1 MHFCFLQSCIKS
13 QNERNVS
20 AMFQPERSYMHIL
33 FKFINYNFIMASF
46 NIELSSKPVK
56 GKKEHLLMLRITVE
70 RKHSRVALLYSV
82 KPNQFNKSA
91 SDFNCVRANHP
102 EHKKINSYLHEKI
115 ALVKEIV
122 QDFEKDKKPI
132 SSNLIRSELS
142 KNNTIDF
149 IAYINQHVAS
159 LLEENKIRTS
169 KNYGTISYNLKR
181 FTKREVLFFHEI
193 DVPFLNKFQASLLEE
208 ELSQTSIHGYLSKIR
223 ALFNKALREGVID
236 QKVSP
241 FSNFKLKQGRPSK
254 DRLTELEIVKLED
267 LDLKPFSLLD
277 NVRNAFLFS
286 FYNAGIR
293 ISDILLMTW
302 DNIKEDRLVYTM
314 YKTSKVHSMKL
325 KDKPN
330 AILNKYKA
338 SGGSF
343 IFPFFSDR
351 YDYSNPMY
359 LHNQLGAK
367 TALINK
373 YLKQIAIKAEIS
385 KNVTTHTARHS
396 FADIAR
402 QKTDN
407 IYNLSKTLGH
417 SSLKVTE
424 AYLASFDEKAVDDT
438 LDSVF
443 NQ

>member
-1 MHFCFLQSCIKS
+1 
-13 QNERNVS
+13 
-20 AMFQPERSYMHIL
+20 
-33 FKFINYNFIMASF
+33 MASF

-56 GKKEHLLMLRITVE
+56 GKKEHLLMLRITVN

-82 KPNQFNKSA
+82 KPNQFNNNA

-102 EHKKINSYLHEKI
+102 DHKKINSYLHEKI
-115 ALVKEIV
+115 AQVKEIV
-122 QDFEKDKKPI
+122 QSFEKDKKPL
-132 SSNLIRSELS
+132 SSNLIRAELA
-142 KNNTIDF
+142 KNSTIDF
-149 IAYINQHVAS
+149 IAYINHHVAS
-159 LLEENKIRTS
+159 LLDENKIRTA
-169 KNYGTISYNLKR
+169 KNYSTISYNLKKY
-181 FTKREVLFFHEI
+181 TKRETLLFHEI
-193 DVPFLNKFQASLLEE
+193 DISFLGKFQASLLEE

-223 ALFNKALREGVID
+223 ALFNKAIREGVID
-236 QKVSP
+236 QTISP

-254 DRLTELEIVKLED
+254 DRLTESEIIKIEE
-267 LDLKPFSLLD
+267 LDLKPFSLMD

-325 KDKPN
+325 KDKPI
-330 AILNKYKA
+330 AILNKYKT
-338 SGGSF
+338 SGESF

-351 YDYSNPMY
+351 FDYSDPMY

-373 YLKQIAIKAEIS
+373 YLKEVAKKAKLTKKI
-385 KNVTTHTARHS
+385 TTHTARHS

-424 AYLASFDEKAVDDT
+424 SYLASFDEKAVDDT
-438 LDSVF
+438 LDSMF
-443 NQ
+443 N